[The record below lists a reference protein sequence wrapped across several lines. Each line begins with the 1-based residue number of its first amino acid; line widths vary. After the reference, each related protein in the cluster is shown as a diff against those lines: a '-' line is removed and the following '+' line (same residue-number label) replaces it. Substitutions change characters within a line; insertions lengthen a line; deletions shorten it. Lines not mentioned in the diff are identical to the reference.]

1 MYNIQVRM
9 ESDVWDFVFTDG
21 IFWFTGYIILNFK
34 EIAKN
39 KKFKN
44 ILITL
49 CEILVV
55 AGIIFGALMFIQNKV
70 SKEADKLSGVD
81 KTVGSKEAETKKVD
95 SGSDK
100 YYIEVN
106 IKKSAMIVYQYSS
119 DKKTKKPYKIFK
131 CSVGSDLK
139 KGEYKTSE
147 SYSWIDVN
155 GSWHRYNTQ
164 IGTKAW
170 IQSAGYKDKYA
181 NALKKSSY
189 KAIGDKESS
198 GSCIMLYAKDAQWVS
213 TKCKSGTVVNVVKGK
228 TSDQLPL
235 NFEQTVNPYKY
246 CGWDP
251 TDPDKDNPYH
261 KVANSSIAI
270 GSETVYVEKGQDV
283 DYVGNLL
290 AKDETGKNITGL
302 LKYKKINSGE
312 LGTHKV
318 KFSYEMKDGKK
329 ITATQKFVVVD
340 TTCPVV
346 TCSKKKFTYEV
357 KSLDKVDMNKKSNV
371 TDIEKL
377 VRASVSCNESDVTI
391 TVNTLEAKELREGM
405 IPVVVKAQ
413 DKSGNV
419 GSCQVMC
426 EIKVEKA
433 QKGKQFNPSKSQK
446 EKLEKQRKKNQKE
459 TTKKQSDKKEKVTEK
474 ATTKKASEEEI
485 TTVKE

>member
-1 MYNIQVRM
+1 M
-9 ESDVWDFVFTDG
+9 
-21 IFWFTGYIILNFK
+21 GYMILNFK

-39 KKFKN
+39 KKMKN

-55 AGIIFGALMFIQNKV
+55 ASIIFGALMFIQNKV

-81 KTVGSKEAETKKVD
+81 KTVDSKEEETKKAD

-106 IKKSAMIVYQYSS
+106 MKKSAMIVYQYSS

-139 KGEYKTSE
+139 KGEYKTSA
-147 SYSWIDVN
+147 SYSWINVN
-155 GSWHRYNTQ
+155 GNWHRYNTQ
-164 IGTKAW
+164 IGAKAW

-181 NALKKSSY
+181 NTLVKSSY
-189 KAIGDKESS
+189 KAIGNTKIAGS
-198 GSCIMLYAKDAQWVS
+198 GIVLYAKDAQWIS

-228 TSDQLPL
+228 KSDNLPL
-235 NFEQTVNPYKY
+235 DFDQTINPYKY

-251 TDPDKDNPYH
+251 TDPDKDNPYN
-261 KVANSSIAI
+261 KVENTSITM
-270 GSETVYVEKGQDV
+270 GSETVYVEKGQDAN
-283 DYVGNLL
+283 YLGNLL
-290 AKDETGKNITGL
+290 AKDENGKNITGS
-302 LKYKKINSGE
+302 LKYKKFNSGE

-318 KFSYEMKDGKK
+318 KFSYKLKDGNK
-329 ITATQKFVVVD
+329 ITATQKFEVVD

-357 KSLDKVDMNKKSNV
+357 KSLDKIDMNKKSNV

-391 TVNTLEAKELREGM
+391 TVNTLAAKELREGM

-426 EIKVEKA
+426 EIKVKKSEKVTQYKPSKEQMEKIKKQRNKKQEKA
-433 QKGKQFNPSKSQK
+433 
-446 EKLEKQRKKNQKE
+446 
-459 TTKKQSDKKEKVTEK
+459 TKKQSSKKEKVTEK
-474 ATTKKASEEEI
+474 ETTKNSSDEE
-485 TTVKE
+485 TTTDKE